1 MIEATRAEAQHT
13 NTQILTGNEAAAEA
27 ARLARVGVVA
37 FFPIGPS
44 DEVCEEL
51 VRMIRAGQLNAR
63 VLDLPN
69 ERSTVNAQIVATQAG
84 VRSIFATNSEGL
96 VFAYQQL
103 FWSAYGRVPIVVC
116 VAHRAMEPP
125 TVITPDDHD
134 TIIFRDTAWMQFY
147 CENPQDVLDTL
158 LQAYWVAERHDVL
171 LPAFVT
177 CAGWEV
183 SHGSYPVA
191 VPSQERVD
199 EFLPRY
205 QLPPGQDFLSPEF
218 DFAQF
223 YSKRPGVTRG
233 FHPAYMEL
241 RYRVDRALNVA
252 AKAAIQEAH
261 REYVRIM
268 GRGYGGLLESYEAED
283 AEVILVSMGN
293 IAALARDVVDE
304 LRGAGAAVGAV
315 KLRTLR
321 PFPAAELRGLLGKA
335 KVVLALDRNPVY
347 ALTQELRSAL
357 YGMSPAPQIAGRV
370 IALGGRDFTAPDLR
384 ELCDEAFQIAKT
396 GRAEHD
402 VQWRFRVAKG

>member
-1 MIEATRAEAQHT
+1 MIEVARVERQQTD
-13 NTQILTGNEAAAEA
+13 TQILTGNEAAAEA
-27 ARLARVGVVA
+27 AKLARVGVVA

-51 VRMIRAGQLNAR
+51 VKMIRAGKLDAR

-103 FWSAYGRVPIVVC
+103 FWSAYARVPIVVC
-116 VAHRAMEPP
+116 VSHRAMEPP

-134 TIIFRDTAWMQFY
+134 TIIFRDTGWMQFY

-158 LQAYWVAERHDVL
+158 LQAYWVAERQDVL

-183 SHGSYPVA
+183 SHGSSPVA
-191 VPSQERVD
+191 VPTQQQVD
-199 EFLPRY
+199 QFLPRL

-241 RYRVDRALNVA
+241 RYKVDRALNDT
-252 AKAAIQEAH
+252 AKAAIKEAH
-261 REYVRIM
+261 QEYVRIM
-268 GRGYGGLLESYEAED
+268 GRGYGGVLESYKTDD
-283 AEVILVSMGN
+283 ADVVLVSMGN
-293 IAALARDVVDE
+293 IAALARNVVDQ
-304 LRGAGAAVGAV
+304 LRSAGAAVGSV

-321 PFPAAELRGLLGKA
+321 PFPGEELRGLLGKA
-335 KVVLALDRNPVY
+335 KVVLVLDRNPVY
-347 ALTQELRSAL
+347 ALTHELRSAL
-357 YGMSPAPQIAGRV
+357 YGMNPAPQIAGRV
-370 IALGGRDFTAPDLR
+370 IALGGRDFTSLDLA
-384 ELCDEAFQIAKT
+384 ELCYEAFQIART
-396 GRAEHD
+396 GRAEHE